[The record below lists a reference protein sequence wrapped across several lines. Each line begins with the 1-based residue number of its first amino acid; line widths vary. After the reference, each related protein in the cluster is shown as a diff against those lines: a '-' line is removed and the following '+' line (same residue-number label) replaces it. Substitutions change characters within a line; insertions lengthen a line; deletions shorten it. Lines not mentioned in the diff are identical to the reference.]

1 MLGGIGPCGRPICC
15 RTFLSDFTP
24 VSIKMAKE
32 QNLSLNP
39 TKISGLCD
47 RLMCCLKYEQDNYEQ
62 TRKRMPR
69 VGREIVTPDGTGV
82 INAINVLEETVR
94 VRIAVGDSF
103 ELREYRIDDC
113 QRVNPESKPPRAEE
127 MPQEEAPQT
136 ADMPEESEKAEN
148 VEPPRPAAKENA
160 PRRQDAR
167 PPRPR
172 GERPE
177 RPPRGD
183 KAEQP
188 PRPERGERPPR
199 PPRKPMD
206 KQRPQPPRQEA
217 GTGNAQPPKE
227 NVQIIREEKVV
238 DVLEIRED
246 KQKQDLL

>member
-1 MLGGIGPCGRPICC
+1 MSFTRRQI
-15 RTFLSDFTP
+15 LSAAAAAAFTMSAP
-24 VSIKMAKE
+24 AVFAA
-32 QNLSLNP
+32 
-39 TKISGLCD
+39 D
-47 RLMCCLKYEQDNYEQ
+47 R
-62 TRKRMPR
+62 
-69 VGREIVTPDGTGV
+69 
-82 INAINVLEETVR
+82 R

-136 ADMPEESEKAEN
+136 ADMPEKSEKAEN
-148 VEPPRPAAKENA
+148 VELPRPAAKENA

-167 PPRPR
+167 LPRPR

-183 KAEQP
+183 KGEQP
-188 PRPERGERPPR
+188 PRPERGERPLR

-217 GTGNAQPPKE
+217 GTENAQPPKE